1 MKKLLLINFFFSYFG
16 TFAQIDAPIITVSPP
31 NCMEN
36 GVATITN
43 ANANYTYT
51 FSPPGPIF
59 SNTGQISGLVC
70 GLVYSVTATD
80 GNEVSPSSMPFMV
93 GCMLPTPNAPIV
105 NVTSPTCVS
114 DGQAI
119 ITNFDP
125 NNFYELIPAG
135 PTVVNTGLI
144 LDLIPGV
151 MYMVIAENSG
161 CISIT
166 SFVISPQ
173 LFTPSIPIIQI
184 VGATCDVGGQ
194 PRINNYDPNCTYT
207 FMPAGPIINSAG
219 WIQNYNNLQNY
230 TVTATCGG
238 CTSLPSAPYNNGPL
252 AQPET
257 PIIEIGTP
265 TCETSGVVITNFSN
279 NLQYVFTPAGPWVF
293 DGVAFGLNVGVNY
306 TVVATNGNCSSV
318 GSTPFSITTEIQT
331 TPPMPVISVISPN
344 CFDDGNAV
352 VTNFSDQYTYTFVPQ
367 GPQIDS
373 SGLITGVVCGV
384 VYTIVATNGNCSSNV
399 VSFIV
404 GCAFQIPIAP
414 IVCVSNGQAF
424 ITNFEPNL
432 SYLFTPT
439 GPQPNNNGEILGLT
453 PNVDYTVEASNGV
466 TCNSLPSNV
475 FNISVPNNCNA
486 ATLIAFYDSNNNGIK
501 DPDELPFDYGLFNF
515 TINGGAIQ
523 NGYGSNGT
531 YLIFDTNPDNVYALS
546 YSIYANYQAFYQ
558 CTTSYNNVNINGSN
572 TYYFPVTA
580 LNPDYQDLSVVI
592 LTYQPPRAGENHFVM
607 VRYRNNSP
615 NIVPNGTITFT
626 KDNAVSMV
634 STSPSSTINGTGFVY
649 DFTNLMPFEQR
660 DIYVTMYTPP
670 LPTVQINQPI
680 THIVNI
686 APTTND
692 ANLANNTF
700 SLTQHVVAA
709 YDPND
714 KMEAHGERIVFADY
728 NPDEE
733 FTYTIRFEN
742 EGNIYAINVR
752 VTDELDAK
760 IDETTVRM
768 VAASHDYQ
776 LIREGNMLTWR
787 FNNINLPVSVP
798 GTTIGHG
805 FITFSVK
812 MKPGIQLGDTV
823 PNKASIYFDTNP
835 PIITNEF
842 VTLFYDPLSTNDFYN
857 QVAIYP
863 NPSNDWVNIQSKAMI
878 VSYTLVD
885 LHGKTLMEKQHI
897 QDTQTRLS
905 LQDLSSGIYLIKI
918 KTDQGDSL
926 HKLVR
931 Q

>member
-1 MKKLLLINFFFSYFG
+1 
-16 TFAQIDAPIITVSPP
+16 
-31 NCMEN
+31 
-36 GVATITN
+36 
-43 ANANYTYT
+43 
-51 FSPPGPIF
+51 
-59 SNTGQISGLVC
+59 
-70 GLVYSVTATD
+70 
-80 GNEVSPSSMPFMV
+80 MPFMV
-93 GCMLPTPNAPIV
+93 GCALEIPDMPIIMTTAP
-105 NVTSPTCVS
+105 SCDS
-114 DGQAI
+114 DSLAY
-119 ITNFDP
+119 ITNFDANNSYIFTP
-125 NNFYELIPAG
+125 NDGVSIQSTG
-135 PTVVNTGLI
+135 VNAGLI
-144 LDLIPGV
+144 LNLTPGV
-151 MYMVIAENSG
+151 VYTVYATNGFCGSNFSTAFLINPM
-161 CISIT
+161 
-166 SFVISPQ
+166 
-173 LFTPSIPIIQI
+173 TPTPPTPILNI
-184 VGATCDVGGQ
+184 VGATCMVGGLPQ
-194 PRINNYDPNCTYT
+194 IMNFNPNCTYIFT
-207 FMPAGPIINSAG
+207 PAGPVITSTG

-238 CTSLPSAPYNNGPL
+238 CTSQPSAPFNNGPL

-257 PIIEIGTP
+257 PIINIGTP

-279 NLQYVFTPAGPWVF
+279 NLQYVFTPAGPWVAN
-293 DGVAFGLNVGVNY
+293 GVVFGLNVGVNY
-306 TVVATNGNCSSV
+306 IVVALNDTCSSENA
-318 GSTPFSITTEIQT
+318 STPFSISTPLPE
-331 TPPMPVISVISPN
+331 TPPMPVISVTSPN

-384 VYTIVATNGNCSSNV
+384 VYTIVATYGNCSSNV

-432 SYLFTPT
+432 SYLFNPI

-615 NIVPNGTITFT
+615 NVVPNGTITFT

-787 FNNINLPVSVP
+787 FDNINLPVSVP
-798 GTTIGHG
+798 GTMIGHG

-842 VTLFYDPLSTNDFYN
+842 VTLFYDPLSTNNFQN